1 MELFVAAVPYTY
13 HVIRYDTPSS
23 EHDRDVIRRSWPAQK
38 KVVYIGGSWDC
49 FGAGH
54 VELLRRAKSAVDDAL
69 LVVGIWSD
77 QV

>member
-1 MELFVAAVPYTY
+1 MELFVAAVPYPY
-13 HVIRYDTPSS
+13 HVIPYDILSS
-23 EHDRDVIRRSWPAQK
+23 KQDVIRRRWPTQK
-38 KVVYIGGSWDC
+38 RIVYIGGSWDC

-54 VELLRRAKSAVDDAL
+54 VEFLRRAKTIAEDVI